1 VTSRVGLGFDVHP
14 FGDAPPL
21 VLGGVRIAGAP
32 RLAGH
37 SDGDA
42 VAHAVADALLGPV
55 GLPDLG
61 TLFPATDETL
71 RDADSFGLLGEVVR
85 RIAHDGWS
93 IDNVDIVIAA
103 ETPKL
108 APYMT
113 EMSARLTAVL
123 APAQEPTGHDV
134 HVSVRPKRA
143 EGLGA
148 IGRAEGIAVWAV
160 ALLSRRET
168 VREPREGSL

>member
-1 VTSRVGLGFDVHP
+1 VRYRVGLGFDVHP

-21 VLGGVRIAGAP
+21 VLGGVRIDEAH

-42 VAHAVADALLGPV
+42 VAHAIADALLGAA

-61 TLFPATDETL
+61 SLFPASDERF
-71 RDADSFGLLGEVVR
+71 RDADSLVLLHDVAGRLAKAGWWVDNIDVV
-85 RIAHDGWS
+85 
-93 IDNVDIVIAA
+93 VAA
-103 ETPKL
+103 ESPKL

-113 EMSARLTAVL
+113 DMVERLIQTL
-123 APAQEPTGHDV
+123 APVRQPMGHGV
-134 HVSVRPKRA
+134 GVSVKPKHA

-160 ALLSRRET
+160 ALLAH
-168 VREPREGSL
+168 G

>member
-1 VTSRVGLGFDVHP
+1 MRSRVGLGFDVHP
-14 FGDAPPL
+14 FGDEPPL
-21 VLGGVRIAGAP
+21 ILGGVRIAEAP

-61 TLFPATDETL
+61 TLFPATDESL
-71 RDADSFGLLGEVVR
+71 RDADSLVMLADVVER
-85 RIAHDGWS
+85 VARGGWW

-103 ETPKL
+103 ETPRL
-108 APYMT
+108 AGYMS
-113 EMSARLTAVL
+113 EMAANLTATL
-123 APAQEPTGHDV
+123 APAKEPTGHGIN
-134 HVSVRPKRA
+134 VSVRPKRA

-148 IGRAEGIAVWAV
+148 IGRSEGIAVWAV
-160 ALLSRRET
+160 ALLSR
-168 VREPREGSL
+168 S